1 MGSTFH
7 REIPQNV
14 SSEWCYPT
22 GGTVILYKPFP
33 LAYRSWGVGLE
44 FRPSVHLGPYCRSYL
59 LRGDVRLTRALWE
72 IIDLLSLEIADSTE
86 RRTQVFRFGIH
97 FLSPIFHYVFPMTDG
112 PVPGPELLCVS
123 RLHYAVH
130 KNPY

>member
-1 MGSTFH
+1 MVLPKWGNHHPLQTLPSSVSFLGCGSG
-7 REIPQNV
+7 V
-14 SSEWCYPT
+14 SSLC
-22 GGTVILYKPFP
+22 
-33 LAYRSWGVGLE
+33 S
-44 FRPSVHLGPYCRSYL
+44 LGPYCRSYL

-86 RRTQVFRFGIH
+86 RRTQMFRFGIH

-112 PVPGPELLCVS
+112 PVPGPELLRVS